1 MILLSL
7 KPLYVRYFMVVETMI
22 VLIDAFF
29 ARKQDAAKYVA
40 TIIPES
46 AKSLR
51 SHHTYVTGVQR
62 KLIV

>member
-1 MILLSL
+1 
-7 KPLYVRYFMVVETMI
+7 MVVETMI

-46 AKSLR
+46 AKNLR

-62 KLIV
+62 KLVV

>member
-7 KPLYVRYFMVVETMI
+7 KPIYVRYFMVVETMI

-29 ARKQDAAKYVA
+29 AGKQDAAKYVA
-40 TIIPES
+40 TIIQES
-46 AKSLR
+46 AKSLI
-51 SHHTYVTGVQR
+51 SHHTYVMGVQR